1 MNSLYKVIIT
11 YELIFLLF
19 WNILYLSN
27 SDIENWFTEK
37 FLTAIFVFL
46 STMALGATL
55 VYIIFISLKLTGI
68 SKILKNVKN
77 RKSVQKRSL
86 KNCQKIFLFCQ
97 KSYKSNNNGP
107 KMILFC

>member
-46 STMALGATL
+46 STMALGTTL
-55 VYIIFISLKLTGI
+55 GYIIFISLKITGI
-68 SKILKNVKN
+68 SKLLKSIKDPRIN
-77 RKSVQKRSL
+77 
-86 KNCQKIFLFCQ
+86 
-97 KSYKSNNNGP
+97 
-107 KMILFC
+107 

>member
-11 YELIFLLF
+11 YELVFLLF

-46 STMALGATL
+46 STMALGTTL
-55 VYIIFISLKLTGI
+55 VYIIFISLKITGI
-68 SKILKNVKN
+68 SKLLKSIKDPRIN
-77 RKSVQKRSL
+77 
-86 KNCQKIFLFCQ
+86 
-97 KSYKSNNNGP
+97 
-107 KMILFC
+107 

>member
-1 MNSLYKVIIT
+1 MNSLYKIIIT
-11 YELIFLLF
+11 YELVFLLF

-55 VYIIFISLKLTGI
+55 MYIIFVSLRLTGI
-68 SKILKNVKN
+68 SKILKGIKDPRKN
-77 RKSVQKRSL
+77 
-86 KNCQKIFLFCQ
+86 
-97 KSYKSNNNGP
+97 
-107 KMILFC
+107 

>member
-46 STMALGATL
+46 STMALGTTL
-55 VYIIFISLKLTGI
+55 I
-68 SKILKNVKN
+68 
-77 RKSVQKRSL
+77 
-86 KNCQKIFLFCQ
+86 
-97 KSYKSNNNGP
+97 
-107 KMILFC
+107 ILFLLA

>member
-46 STMALGATL
+46 STMALGTTL
-55 VYIIFISLKLTGI
+55 VYIIFISLKITGI
-68 SKILKNVKN
+68 SKILRSIKDPRKIKNE
-77 RKSVQKRSL
+77 
-86 KNCQKIFLFCQ
+86 
-97 KSYKSNNNGP
+97 
-107 KMILFC
+107 

>member
-11 YELIFLLF
+11 YESIFLLF

-46 STMALGATL
+46 STMALGTTL
-55 VYIIFISLKLTGI
+55 IYIIFISLKITGI
-68 SKILKNVKN
+68 SKFLKNIKDPRKN
-77 RKSVQKRSL
+77 
-86 KNCQKIFLFCQ
+86 
-97 KSYKSNNNGP
+97 
-107 KMILFC
+107 

>member
-11 YELIFLLF
+11 YELVFLLF

-55 VYIIFISLKLTGI
+55 MYIIFVSLKLTGI
-68 SKILKNVKN
+68 SKILKSIKDPRKN
-77 RKSVQKRSL
+77 
-86 KNCQKIFLFCQ
+86 
-97 KSYKSNNNGP
+97 
-107 KMILFC
+107 

>member
-11 YELIFLLF
+11 YELVFLLF

-37 FLTAIFVFL
+37 FLSAVFVVL

-55 VYIIFISLKLTGI
+55 LYIILISLKISGI
-68 SKILKNVKN
+68 SEH
-77 RKSVQKRSL
+77 
-86 KNCQKIFLFCQ
+86 
-97 KSYKSNNNGP
+97 
-107 KMILFC
+107 

>member
-19 WNILYLSN
+19 SNILYLSN

-46 STMALGATL
+46 STMALGTTL
-55 VYIIFISLKLTGI
+55 VYIIFISLKITGI
-68 SKILKNVKN
+68 SKILKSIKDPRKN
-77 RKSVQKRSL
+77 
-86 KNCQKIFLFCQ
+86 
-97 KSYKSNNNGP
+97 
-107 KMILFC
+107 

>member
-11 YELIFLLF
+11 YELVFLLF

-55 VYIIFISLKLTGI
+55 MYIIFVSLKITGI
-68 SKILKNVKN
+68 SKILKNIKDPRKN
-77 RKSVQKRSL
+77 
-86 KNCQKIFLFCQ
+86 
-97 KSYKSNNNGP
+97 
-107 KMILFC
+107 

>member
-55 VYIIFISLKLTGI
+55 IYIIFISLKLTGI
-68 SKILKNVKN
+68 SRILKSIKDPRKN
-77 RKSVQKRSL
+77 
-86 KNCQKIFLFCQ
+86 
-97 KSYKSNNNGP
+97 
-107 KMILFC
+107 